1 MIRKKLL
8 IAELKRELTG
18 KKCIIFGTGI
28 QGQRAFLFMDNW
40 GLREGVTAFA
50 DNDPDKQKTGI
61 EIEGKGYPVFS
72 AQQLRKQVTEK
83 TVILIASIYHREI
96 SEQLQQLLAEK
107 DCVAVSLDEV
117 ANAELEQSGYP
128 AVVRE
133 HESPVI
139 PKIIHYAWFGG
150 EEPEFV
156 KRNVAHW
163 KELCPEYEFIR
174 WNETNY
180 DIRKNKYMQ
189 QAYEQK
195 QWGFVPD
202 YLRLDVIH
210 QYGGIYLDTDI
221 EMIKKP
227 DELLYQDCF
236 GSVDASLTL
245 NLGSGFGAKPKS
257 LALEKHLE
265 YYAELAFLQ
274 KDGSPDK
281 TSCNTHSF
289 RLLSRYGI
297 KIDNRLQKVL
307 DMWIYP
313 MSFQGADQHN
323 RVKKITDQTFWVHYG
338 NMSWFMQKGGMA
350 GECQQEIQ
358 L

>member
-1 MIRKKLL
+1 MVKKKLL
-8 IAELKRELTG
+8 IAELKKELVN
-18 KKCIIFGTGI
+18 KRCIIFGTGI
-28 QGQRAFLFMDNW
+28 QGQRAFLFMENW
-40 GLREGVTAFA
+40 GLRECVTAFA
-50 DNDPDKQKTGI
+50 DNDPNKQKTGI
-61 EIEGKGYPVFS
+61 EIEGKCYPVFS
-72 AQQLRKQVTEK
+72 AQQLSARVDEK
-83 TVILIASIYHREI
+83 TVILIASIYHKEI
-96 SEQLQQLLAEK
+96 SEQLRLALAEK
-107 DCVAVSLDEV
+107 ECVVVSLDEV
-117 ANAELEQSGYP
+117 ANAELEQSAYP

-133 HESPVI
+133 YETPVI

-150 EEPEFV
+150 EEPEYV

-163 KELCPEYEFIR
+163 KVLCPEYEIIK
-174 WNETNY
+174 WNEKNY
-180 DIRKNKYMQ
+180 DITKNKYML
-189 QAYEQK
+189 QAYEQR

-227 DELLYQDCF
+227 DELLYQNCF
-236 GSVDASLTL
+236 GSVDASLTM
-245 NLGSGFGAKPKS
+245 NLGCGFGARPYS
-257 LALEKHLE
+257 IALEKHLE
-265 YYAELAFLQ
+265 YYAELAFLL

-289 RLLSRYGI
+289 RLLSKYGI
-297 KIDNRLQKVL
+297 KIDNKLQKVL

-313 MSFQGADQHN
+313 MSFQGADQYN
-323 RVKKITDQTFWVHYG
+323 RVRKITDQTFWVHYG
-338 NMSWFMQKGGMA
+338 NMSWFKQNGGMA